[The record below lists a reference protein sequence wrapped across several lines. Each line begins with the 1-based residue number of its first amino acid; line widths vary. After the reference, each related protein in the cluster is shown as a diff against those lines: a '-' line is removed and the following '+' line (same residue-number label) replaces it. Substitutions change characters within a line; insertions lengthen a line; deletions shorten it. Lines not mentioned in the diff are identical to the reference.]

1 MENKFTVEIG
11 GRVIPLKYTMR
22 ELADMEEQIGTMDQF
37 RDLILEGRKRLRNMA
52 AAIRIMGNAGL
63 KEEGQEP
70 DLTDD
75 GVLDAMDP
83 NKMKSYQIAVLAA
96 FTGGWKMETEEDKE
110 HDLVLE
116 EIERKKEEGN

>member
-11 GRVIPLKYTMR
+11 GREIPLKYTMR

-63 KEEGQEP
+63 KAAGQEP

-75 GVLDAMDP
+75 GILDAMETS
-83 NKMKSYQIAVLAA
+83 KIKTYQIAVLAA
-96 FTGGWKMETEEDKE
+96 FTGGWKMETEEEKE
-110 HDLVLE
+110 HDVVLE
-116 EIERKKEEGN
+116 DIERKKEPGN

>member
-37 RDLILEGRKRLRNMA
+37 RDLILEGRKRLRNIT

-63 KEEGQEP
+63 KQDGEKD

-75 GVLDAMDP
+75 WLLDHMDP
-83 NKMKSYQIAVLAA
+83 TQMKPYQIAVLSA
-96 FTGGWKMETEEDKE
+96 FTGGWKMETEEEKE
-110 HDLVLE
+110 HDVVLE
-116 EIERKKEEGN
+116 EIERKKEKGT

>member
-63 KEEGQEP
+63 KDAGEEA

-75 GVLDAMDP
+75 WLLDNMSP
-83 NKMKSYQIAVLAA
+83 MQMKAYQIAVLSA
-96 FTGGWKMETEEDKE
+96 FTGGWKMETEEEKE
-110 HDLVLE
+110 RDLVLE
-116 EIERKKEEGN
+116 EIERKKEPGN

>member
-1 MENKFTVEIG
+1 MEKITVEIG

-63 KEEGQEP
+63 KDAGEEA

-83 NKMKSYQIAVLAA
+83 NKMKTYQIAVLAA
-96 FTGGWKMETEEDKE
+96 FTGGWKMETEEEKE
-110 HDLVLE
+110 HDVVLE
-116 EIERKKEEGN
+116 EIERKKEKGN

>member
-63 KEEGQEP
+63 KDAGQEP

-75 GVLDAMDP
+75 KVLDAMDP
-83 NKMKSYQIAVLAA
+83 NKMKTYQIAVLAA
-96 FTGGWKMETEEDKE
+96 FTGGWKMETEEEKE
-110 HDLVLE
+110 HDVVLE